1 MEEPAMPVSFKELT
15 GSPRETY
22 GPEGMR
28 AERRFLCAWEDRDAL
43 VQELLGDGYE
53 FGGSTPA
60 GYPGKSGVVAVGV
73 AVEPFDE
80 DLVEQEFPGLSAGL
94 AAYHGF
100 ARVTARY
107 ELIAPA
113 DRDDLPTAERDTV
126 LTYRMEAGSE
136 RLTLAGDDLVWLGN
150 PDAVL
155 PADAEGAIQLPC
167 TRHVLTWHRVVNPP
181 WTAIRNATGTLN
193 ADTFLGAP
201 AGTLLFEG
209 AVTEREFVR
218 ISGLAESEFAW
229 RIEYRFRENTLTT
242 VPTQPLFRATDFDA
256 LVTFDA
262 SG

>member
-1 MEEPAMPVSFKELT
+1 MTVSFNELA

-43 VQELLGDGYE
+43 VRELLGDGYE
-53 FGGSTPA
+53 FGGSTAA
-60 GYPGKSGVVAVGV
+60 GYPGKSGVVAVRVG
-73 AVEPFDE
+73 VEPFDD
-80 DLVEQEFPGLSAGL
+80 DLVERELPGLSEGL

-113 DRDDLPTAERDTV
+113 DRRDLPAAERNTV
-126 LTYRMEAGSE
+126 LTYRMESGSE
-136 RLTLAGDDLVWLGN
+136 RLTLAGGDLVWLGN

-155 PADAEGAIQLPC
+155 PADAEGAIQLPY

-181 WTAIRNATGTLN
+181 WTAMRNATGTLN

-209 AVTEREFVR
+209 AVAEREFVR
-218 ISGLAESEFAW
+218 ISDLADSEFAW
-229 RIEYRFRENTLTT
+229 RIEYRFRENALTLAA
-242 VPTQPLFRATDFDA
+242 PPSIFRTTDFTA

-262 SG
+262 SD